1 MLWLAFTVAVRR
13 SVIRPVQALTG
24 AAQKVAEVAGLE
36 LARVADDDAADA
48 GPPRLREV
56 PVTVRDEIGELAE
69 AFNRVQNT
77 AAALLERQVL
87 SRRNVA
93 EMFGNV
99 GRRVSNLTTRQ
110 LALIDAVERGETDP
124 ALLDRLYRIDHIAV
138 RLQRNADSLM
148 LLAGIRETG
157 LEASPTPLTNVARA
171 ALGQIEGYQR
181 VRLHAETE
189 VTVAPDIIG
198 DLTLMLAE
206 LLENA
211 VAFSPAG
218 SPVEVSVRAGGDG
231 ARIEIADHGLGM
243 SAERLAEENAR
254 LIRRERLDLV
264 PTKVLGLF
272 VVGILARR
280 WGVEVILDRT
290 PGGGVTSRVVI
301 PSSLLLLMSPVVPVP
316 VPVPVPAS
324 ASASYASH
332 DRARNPAA
340 APPRRSEAA
349 EPTAPG
355 ALPRRIPR
363 QEPAPAPAPA
373 EAADEGDATARP
385 LRRRVRGATLRTT
398 DAEAVQRAAPAA
410 VRPADAE
417 EVRSALDEFEA
428 AVERAHRDSAA
439 LTTSDTDRLDQH
451 DLTGLPEGAEQ

>member
-1 MLWLAFTVAVRR
+1 
-13 SVIRPVQALTG
+13 
-24 AAQKVAEVAGLE
+24 
-36 LARVADDDAADA
+36 
-48 GPPRLREV
+48 
-56 PVTVRDEIGELAE
+56 
-69 AFNRVQNT
+69 
-77 AAALLERQVL
+77 
-87 SRRNVA
+87 
-93 EMFGNV
+93 
-99 GRRVSNLTTRQ
+99 
-110 LALIDAVERGETDP
+110 VERGETDP

-231 ARIEIADHGLGM
+231 ARIEIADQGLGM

-280 WGVEVILDRT
+280 WGVEVVLDRT

-301 PSSLLLLMSPVVPVP
+301 PSSLLLLMSPVVPV
-316 VPVPVPAS
+316 A
-324 ASASYASH
+324 ASASY
-332 DRARNPAA
+332 DRARTPAEPSPAA
-340 APPRRSEAA
+340 ARPRRSKAA

-355 ALPRRIPR
+355 ALPRRIPKR
-363 QEPAPAPAPA
+363 ETVPA

-398 DAEAVQRAAPAA
+398 DAEAVQRAAAPSA

>member
-1 MLWLAFTVAVRR
+1 
-13 SVIRPVQALTG
+13 
-24 AAQKVAEVAGLE
+24 
-36 LARVADDDAADA
+36 
-48 GPPRLREV
+48 
-56 PVTVRDEIGELAE
+56 
-69 AFNRVQNT
+69 
-77 AAALLERQVL
+77 
-87 SRRNVA
+87 
-93 EMFGNV
+93 
-99 GRRVSNLTTRQ
+99 
-110 LALIDAVERGETDP
+110 
-124 ALLDRLYRIDHIAV
+124 
-138 RLQRNADSLM
+138 
-148 LLAGIRETG
+148 
-157 LEASPTPLTNVARA
+157 
-171 ALGQIEGYQR
+171 
-181 VRLHAETE
+181 
-189 VTVAPDIIG
+189 
-198 DLTLMLAE
+198 
-206 LLENA
+206 
-211 VAFSPAG
+211 
-218 SPVEVSVRAGGDG
+218 
-231 ARIEIADHGLGM
+231 M

-301 PSSLLLLMSPVVPVP
+301 PSSLLLLMSPVVPAP
-316 VPVPVPAS
+316 VP

-332 DRARNPAA
+332 DRARTPAA

-363 QEPAPAPAPA
+363 QEPAPAPA

-439 LTTSDTDRLDQH
+439 LTTSDKRRLDQHDQH

>member
-1 MLWLAFTVAVRR
+1 
-13 SVIRPVQALTG
+13 
-24 AAQKVAEVAGLE
+24 
-36 LARVADDDAADA
+36 
-48 GPPRLREV
+48 
-56 PVTVRDEIGELAE
+56 
-69 AFNRVQNT
+69 
-77 AAALLERQVL
+77 
-87 SRRNVA
+87 
-93 EMFGNV
+93 
-99 GRRVSNLTTRQ
+99 
-110 LALIDAVERGETDP
+110 
-124 ALLDRLYRIDHIAV
+124 
-138 RLQRNADSLM
+138 M

-231 ARIEIADHGLGM
+231 ARIEIADQGLGM

-280 WGVEVILDRT
+280 WGVEVVLDRT

-301 PSSLLLLMSPVVPVP
+301 PSSLLLLMSPVVPVA
-316 VPVPVPAS
+316 AS
-324 ASASYASH
+324 ASPASH
-332 DRARNPAA
+332 DRARTPAA
-340 APPRRSEAA
+340 TPHRRSEAA

-355 ALPRRIPR
+355 ALPRRIPKR
-363 QEPAPAPAPA
+363 ETVPA

-398 DAEAVQRAAPAA
+398 DAEAVQRAAAPSA